1 MRGMVVSCFC
11 FMEQCAVMWA
21 VWFAGGVVR
30 EWHGVSGKEWNP
42 MRKTG
47 RGLMERLLLPVLAVA
62 VVAGPGCAGEKVT
75 GKDGV
80 ITTTPAVEATSG
92 AKEETDVSEQ
102 VTEPVA
108 STEEPVQVTEP
119 VLPTE
124 TPAADDEK
132 TTGEERTLPE
142 YELTVENELYFEFAY
157 EYETLTVRSEN
168 PDIVQAKLMEG
179 EYDYEENRETTGAML
194 YGIANGTT
202 ELVVAD
208 TTSGQEARWKV
219 TVEKPADESGK
230 QKLIDWLLANGESND
245 IGDKELAE
253 GTVEDGGRAIVEY
266 ATMDENINFYFK
278 EKQGDLKIEWN
289 LIPTP
294 EETTEYYITMRIGED
309 FVTATVD
316 LATYAGEE
324 LAFEKGWFKVPVEE
338 KMQQS
343 ANEVSKRAYEAVR
356 SLLEKKTGMTMGEV
370 VR

>member
-1 MRGMVVSCFC
+1 MRNVCRGF
-11 FMEQCAVMWA
+11 
-21 VWFAGGVVR
+21 
-30 EWHGVSGKEWNP
+30 KE
-42 MRKTG
+42 RILT
-47 RGLMERLLLPVLAVA
+47 LTLAVA
-62 VVAGPGCAGEKVT
+62 VVVGPGCAVEEET
-75 GKDGV
+75 GKDGA

-92 AKEETDVSEQ
+92 AKEETDVPEQ
-102 VTEPVA
+102 ETEPVA
-108 STEEPVQVTEP
+108 PTEEPSQVTEP

-124 TPAADDEK
+124 TPTADDEK
-132 TTGEERTLPE
+132 PAGEERTLPK

-157 EYETLTVRSEN
+157 EFETLTFRSEN
-168 PDIVQAKLMEG
+168 PDIARAMFMEG
-179 EYDYEENRETTGAML
+179 EYDYEESRETTGVML

-230 QKLIDWLLANGESND
+230 QKLIDWLLANGETND

-294 EETTEYYITMRIGED
+294 EENTEYYITMRIGED

-356 SLLEKKTGMTMGEV
+356 SLLEKETGMTMGEV

>member
-1 MRGMVVSCFC
+1 
-11 FMEQCAVMWA
+11 
-21 VWFAGGVVR
+21 
-30 EWHGVSGKEWNP
+30 

-47 RGLMERLLLPVLAVA
+47 RGLMERLLLLALTVA

-75 GKDGV
+75 GNDGV

-92 AKEETDVSEQ
+92 VDVEKETEGQ
-102 VTEPVA
+102 VTEPV
-108 STEEPVQVTEP
+108 EP
-119 VLPTE
+119 VLPTGAPE
-124 TPAADDEK
+124 ADDSETQK
-132 TTGEERTLPE
+132 EASQTLPE

-157 EYETLTVRSEN
+157 EFETLTIRSEN

-179 EYDYEENRETTGAML
+179 EYDYEENRETTGVML

-230 QKLIDWLLANGESND
+230 QKLIDWLLANGETND

-343 ANEVSKRAYEAVR
+343 ANEVSKRAYEAVG
-356 SLLEKKTGMTMGEV
+356 SLLEKETGMTMGEV

>member
-1 MRGMVVSCFC
+1 
-11 FMEQCAVMWA
+11 
-21 VWFAGGVVR
+21 
-30 EWHGVSGKEWNP
+30 

-179 EYDYEENRETTGAML
+179 EYDYEENRETTGVML

-230 QKLIDWLLANGESND
+230 QKLIDWLLANGETND

-294 EETTEYYITMRIGED
+294 EENTEYYITMRIGED

-316 LATYAGEE
+316 LATYEEEE
-324 LAFEKGWFKVPVEE
+324 LVFAKGWFKVPVEE
-338 KMQQS
+338 EMQQS

-356 SLLEKKTGMTMGEV
+356 SLLEKETGMTMGEV